1 MALALSP
8 PVWVEITDP
17 ESRNTFYA
25 NLSSGECD
33 WSLPEGAVIQ
43 HQNPAGEWW
52 ELFDD
57 IHNLPY
63 YYNTKTGQTE
73 WERPHDSNNIISLTA
88 IQARLQKHPLRV

>member
-1 MALALSP
+1 MTNYS
-8 PVWVEITDP
+8 
-17 ESRNTFYA
+17 
-25 NLSSGECD
+25 
-33 WSLPEGAVIQ
+33 Q

-88 IQARLQKHPLRV
+88 IQARHQPFTRLRFIV